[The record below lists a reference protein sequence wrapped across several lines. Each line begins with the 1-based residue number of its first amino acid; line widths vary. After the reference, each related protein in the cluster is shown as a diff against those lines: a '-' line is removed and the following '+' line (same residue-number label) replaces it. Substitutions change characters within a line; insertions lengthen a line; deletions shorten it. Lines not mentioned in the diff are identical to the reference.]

1 MMNALEGD
9 STDQEYEI
17 TADMMVHDLD
27 DEATM
32 DEEELL
38 AAKDEFDENELS
50 ELQKEQDMPLE
61 ELLALYGYSDK
72 DNPEADVPLD
82 EIKPDP
88 LPPLIEASEM
98 DLPQPSN
105 PLIEE
110 NILQQNA
117 ESPAPPSPDSPLSE
131 PSSVSPRSPPS
142 PRASRDNNFFP
153 ENQRITR
160 GLAAAYSY
168 FNLGESSSSSDDED
182 YSPEDWKKE
191 IQIGP
196 EHQAVVPETM
206 GPNYEEDPYSKD
218 DKCLWDP
225 KKVSVT
231 ELQHYLNSI
240 CQIPG
245 LEGVRRDVLR
255 DDEQALYLLLQCNYV
270 VEDAIGKRKSQT
282 NPQAEMALWSED
294 ECRDFESGL
303 RVYGKD
309 FRQIQ
314 KNKVMSRS
322 VGEIVQFYYLWKKTE
337 RHDAFACQTRL
348 TKKKYAFHP
357 GITDY
362 MDRFLDENESAA
374 SSRASSP
381 HNFASRV
388 RPSNGITP
396 VSIQS
401 QSQPITTQAMHTV
414 AAPTAAQT
422 TVVTV
427 NVTNT
432 NPVTVSLA
440 SQDAQENT
448 AKRHL
453 TQQACVPTSV
463 IVSSADSGGEP
474 PLKKLKIL
482 PSTRPKLI
490 NSMLSKP
497 PPLKPIA
504 TSGSSAF
511 HASTLGNAQLLS
523 NSISSYNSGT
533 SHEHSYVPVHSGT
546 ASESAI
552 FPQHK

>member
-1 MMNALEGD
+1 
-9 STDQEYEI
+9 
-17 TADMMVHDLD
+17 MMVHDVD

-38 AAKDEFDENELS
+38 ADKEEFNEDELS

-88 LPPLIEASEM
+88 LPPLIDASEM
-98 DLPQPSN
+98 DSPHPIH

-110 NILQQNA
+110 NILPENTD
-117 ESPAPPSPDSPLSE
+117 SPAPPSLDSPLSV
-131 PSSVSPRSPPS
+131 PSPGSPRSPPS
-142 PRASRDNNFFP
+142 PRVSRDNNFFP

-191 IQIGP
+191 IQIGSD
-196 EHQAVVPETM
+196 HQADVPETM
-206 GPNYEEDPYSKD
+206 GPNYEDDPYSKD

-225 KKVSVT
+225 KKVSGK
-231 ELQHYLNSI
+231 ELQRYLNSI
-240 CQIPG
+240 CHIPG

-255 DDEQALYLLLQCNYV
+255 DDEQALYLLLQCNYL
-270 VEDAIGKRKSQT
+270 VEEAIGKRKSQA

-314 KNKVMSRS
+314 KNKVISRT

-388 RPSNGITP
+388 RPGNGITP
-396 VSIQS
+396 VSVQT
-401 QSQPITTQAMHTV
+401 QSQPIATQPMHTV

-427 NVTNT
+427 NVSNT
-432 NPVTVSLA
+432 NPVTVSLTR
-440 SQDAQENT
+440 QDASESITN
-448 AKRHL
+448 RHL
-453 TQQACVPTSV
+453 MQQSCVPTSV
-463 IVSSADSGGEP
+463 IVSSTDSGGEP
-474 PLKKLKIL
+474 PSKKLKIL
-482 PSTRPKLI
+482 PSGRPKLI

-504 TSGSSAF
+504 SSGSPAF
-511 HASTLGNAQLLS
+511 HATNLGNTPLLS
-523 NSISSYNSGT
+523 NSVSNFSTSS
-533 SHEHSYVPVHSGT
+533 SHEHSYLPVHST
-546 ASESAI
+546 SASDSVL